1 MSIKI
6 DFSNL
11 DKISN
16 PIYLKHLTDFRRY
29 QIYKGGSSA
38 GKSVSIADNRI
49 YNIIVN
55 KGFNGLV
62 IRNTGRDNHYS
73 TFPEL
78 LKSINRFSMADL
90 FIVNHS
96 KGAEEITCRV
106 NGNKIIFK
114 GLDDVEKVKST
125 TFETGDLIWIWIEE
139 ASEITEDDFNQLDL
153 RLRGDSIIPKHIIL
167 SFNPIDIDSWLKSR
181 FFDVPIDPLT
191 GFICQTTYHD
201 NCFLS
206 DIDKQIIESYKDKDY
221 DFYKVYA
228 LNEWGSRS
236 SNRVFHNLAIE
247 DFEVKE
253 ENFSNKRQG
262 IDFGFNHANAYI
274 KCGFRDAELY
284 IYKEVYAK
292 NQLNQDFIKAVD
304 AEGADK
310 RSASIGDSA
319 EPDKI
324 SEFSIAGFL
333 IRGAMKGLGSLMNG
347 INYLKG
353 LPKIHIHKTL
363 CPNAAREF
371 VRMKYRKLK
380 DGAVLE
386 EVVEIDDDTIAAT
399 RYATEE
405 FHPRKK
411 TNITINQRMM

>member
-16 PIYLKHLTDFRRY
+16 KIYLCYLEDFRRY
-29 QIYKGGSSA
+29 QVYKGGSSA

-49 YNIIVN
+49 YNLIS
-55 KGFNGLV
+55 KHLFNGLV

-78 LKSINRFSMADL
+78 LKTINRFGMSDL
-90 FIVNHS
+90 FSVNHS
-96 KGAEEITCRV
+96 KGAEEITCKI

-139 ASEITEDDFNQLDL
+139 ASEITEDDFNQLDM
-153 RLRGDSIIPKHIIL
+153 RLRGDSLIPKHFII

-181 FFDVPIDPLT
+181 FFDVPIDPTT

-201 NCFLS
+201 NRFLS

-236 SNRVFHNLAIE
+236 SNRVFHNLEIHE
-247 DFEVKE
+247 FEIKE
-253 ENFSNKRQG
+253 ENFLNKCQG
-262 IDFGFNHANAYI
+262 LDFGFNHANAFV
-274 KCGFRDAELY
+274 KCGFKDGELF

-292 NQLNQDFIKAVD
+292 NQLNKDFISAV
-304 AEGADK
+304 ESEEADK
-310 RSASIGDSA
+310 QLCSIGDSA
-319 EPDKI
+319 SPDKI
-324 SEFSIAGFL
+324 AEWNIAGYSV
-333 IRGAMKGLGSLMNG
+333 RGALKGAGSLMAG
-347 INYLKG
+347 INYLKS
-353 LPKIHIHKTL
+353 LPKIHIHATK

-371 VRMKYRKLK
+371 VRMKYRELK
-380 DGAVLE
+380 DGTILE
-386 EVVEIDDDTIAAT
+386 EVVEIYDDTIAAV
-399 RYATEE
+399 RYATEDL
-405 FHPRKK
+405 RQGDVGSGLIMRA
-411 TNITINQRMM
+411 NW